1 MTDAFF
7 GDGTDRW
14 VCPNDRNLT
23 LRAKLNS
30 GWSMKT
36 AQTDRQRRRD
46 TLTVKEQ
53 EVIQNVVRKAEC
65 IDVVEKRRIGW
76 LVERLENLQRK
87 AIGDGLDHCLLCG
100 EQIGFLRS
108 TGAVC
113 ETCQKNVCTKCG
125 VETMSRQHGSLWL
138 CKICSE
144 QREVWKRSGAWF
156 FNKIPDYLTPSKML
170 SSQSSARH
178 SRASKA
184 EASCPS
190 ETGITPMNVN
200 HSYVHGK
207 ATSHDSNSESESSL
221 EGDALSDGPKQVKKN
236 QSDSGSS
243 VEGGIRGIAVSGALS
258 GSSSLTDDCP
268 GSGGAAIGHADA
280 QRTTTHNSDDGGAVS
295 PRTPVTMTT
304 NLDVPRVTKS
314 NERETLPKQVVDS
327 DLQEMPPESESD
339 EESVLGM
346 LEFSLLYD
354 PSSSSVLCFLHRAKS
369 LKSMDSNGLADP
381 YVKIHLLPG
390 DSKASKLR
398 SKTVK
403 KTLNPVWNEELSYN
417 GITTEDV
424 LKKMLQLSVYDE
436 DRVGHNEFIGQSR
449 IFLRK
454 LTPLKKKLFKVC
466 LEHQPPTQL
475 ENVEEEAEQG
485 RLLLSLLYSTEK
497 KGLQVGIIQAARL
510 ASIGHLAPSSFVKVT
525 LQPNTSSK
533 WKHKTS
539 VKKRTTNPEYNET
552 IFFEIE
558 QNQVAV
564 KNLVVSVWRNHFGQK
579 DEIIGGFQMGVSS
592 NGKLLKHWNEC
603 AKKTDQKSEYWHALT
618 QNVDLKH

>member
-1 MTDAFF
+1 MRAMTDAFF

-236 QSDSGSS
+236 QSDS
-243 VEGGIRGIAVSGALS
+243 
-258 GSSSLTDDCP
+258 
-268 GSGGAAIGHADA
+268 
-280 QRTTTHNSDDGGAVS
+280 AVS